1 MALSMTSVRAP
12 VAFRSAALAPRTVVR
27 SSPVVHQ
34 RRSLVVRAEVGHC
47 AHHFLL
53 FNDCGLV
60 LLSGATTHGA
70 ICVSSSTCRDTDRT
84 SNIVNVREMS
94 IEVDVV

>member
-60 LLSGATTHGA
+60 LLSGATTMVQYVCPRARVGTL
-70 ICVSSSTCRDTDRT
+70 IGP
-84 SNIVNVREMS
+84 
-94 IEVDVV
+94 